1 MKKVK
6 EQDWQKI
13 EQDIPITNAD
23 KGGTAGDVTDF
34 IWEAEWQYNTNT
46 PSIKPTLTPRGFHPA
61 HQQVELVG
69 AMTNRSAYAYAK
81 ELIQSWR
88 I

>member
-1 MKKVK
+1 MREKPCNNKKKVK

-23 KGGTAGDVTDF
+23 KSGAAGNVIDIKDF

-46 PSIKPTLTPRGFHPA
+46 PSMKPTLTLWGGLSYQEVFT
-61 HQQVELVG
+61 Q
-69 AMTNRSAYAYAK
+69 
-81 ELIQSWR
+81 R
-88 I
+88 INK